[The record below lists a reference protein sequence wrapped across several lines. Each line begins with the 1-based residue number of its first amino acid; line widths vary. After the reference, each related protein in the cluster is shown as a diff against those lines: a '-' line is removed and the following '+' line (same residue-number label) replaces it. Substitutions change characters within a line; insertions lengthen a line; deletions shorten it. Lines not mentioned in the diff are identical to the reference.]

1 MDKGKLIVSLIIF
14 AIAGIKLF
22 LSIMSFMEKGK
33 LMNNAYIYASKE
45 EREKMNKKPYY
56 RQSGIAF
63 LFTFMEFVFIGLS
76 CLFDNVIYT
85 VFQALVLII
94 LFVYAIASS
103 VKISKLEKK

>member
-14 AIAGIKLF
+14 AIAGINLF

-56 RQSGIAF
+56 IQTGIVF
-63 LFTFMEFVFIGLS
+63 ILFTKDIFIFGLR
-76 CLFDNVIYT
+76 
-85 VFQALVLII
+85 II
-94 LFVYAIASS
+94 LLFILLFVTALF
-103 VKISKLEKK
+103 V

>member
-1 MDKGKLIVSLIIF
+1 MDKGKIIVSLIVLV
-14 AIAGIKLF
+14 IAGINLF

-94 LFVYAIASS
+94 LFVYAITSS
-103 VKISKLEKK
+103 VKISKQEKK